1 MNDLRPEREGDEAAI
16 AAVIEAAFP
25 TDGEACLVQLLRQA
39 GRLTLSFVAEC
50 DDAIVGHIAFSPVT
64 LDGQPC
70 NALGLAP
77 VAVQPSHQGRGL
89 GSKLITQGIAAC
101 RAGGFAFVVV
111 LGEPDYYHRFGFV
124 TASAS
129 GLRNVYGVDE
139 PFMVLPL
146 DSDAMPQV
154 GGLIEYD
161 AAFGEL

>member
-1 MNDLRPEREGDEAAI
+1 MTDVRPEREGDTAAI
-16 AAVIEAAFP
+16 SAVNEAAFP
-25 TDGEACLVQLLRQA
+25 TDGEARLVERLRQT
-39 GRLTLSFVAEC
+39 GRLKVSFVAEYG
-50 DDAIVGHIAFSPVT
+50 DAIVGHIAFSPVT
-64 LDGQPC
+64 LDGHPC

-77 VAVQPSHQGRGL
+77 VAIHPSHQRRGF
-89 GSKLITQGIAAC
+89 GSKLITQCLETC
-101 RAGGFAFVVV
+101 RDAGYAFVVV
-111 LGEPDYYHRFGFV
+111 LGEPAYYHRFGFK

-146 DSDAMPQV
+146 REDALPQA